1 MPAMDE
7 KQRFLATF
15 RGDGADRFSFFDLE
29 PDEATVKRW
38 RSQGLPRDRSVAD
51 FFGLERHHAA
61 GVMLRSHPYFKPAPG
76 LLDDPAAFDRHF
88 SLDNPDRFADDLA
101 ERGQRLA
108 AKGRVVTIDAWGGG
122 LLQMLGVHD
131 WKSLSTAM
139 YALVERPDRIHEL
152 VEKTSDFYC
161 ECLRRVLPL
170 VPVDYATFYE
180 PIASNKGPVISPDM
194 FRRYALPGYRK
205 VLELLG
211 RHGVGLRFLCCTG
224 GNLDCLLPM
233 LLQAGINGLWIS
245 NIQSDSMLYPEIRR
259 RYGSEIALIG
269 GIDATAL
276 LFGEEE
282 IRATV
287 ERTLS
292 ELLPAGRYLPC
303 LDDRPR
309 DNVPFQSYR
318 FYRQCL
324 AEMAGTGYERG

>member
-1 MPAMDE
+1 MDE
-7 KQRFLATF
+7 KQRFLATL
-15 RGDGADRFSFFDLE
+15 RRNGPDRVPFFDLE
-29 PDEATVKRW
+29 PDEKTAKRW
-38 RSQGLPRDRSVAD
+38 RRQGLPGDRSVAD
-51 FFGLERHHAA
+51 FFGLELHHSA
-61 GVMLRSHPYFKPAPG
+61 GVMLRSYPYLKPAPD
-76 LLDDPAAFDRHF
+76 LLHDPTAFERHF
-88 SLDNPDRFADDLA
+88 ALDNPDRFADDLA
-101 ERGQRLA
+101 GRGQRLA
-108 AKGRVVTIDAWGGG
+108 EQGRVVTVDAWGGG

-131 WKSLSTAM
+131 WKSLSAAM
-139 YALVERPDRIHEL
+139 YALVEQPARIHQV
-152 VEKTSDFYC
+152 VERTSDFYC

-180 PIASNKGPVISPDM
+180 PIASNKGPVISPSM

-205 VLELLG
+205 VLELLD

-224 GNLDCLLPM
+224 GDLDCLLPM

-245 NIQSDSMLYPEIRR
+245 NIQSDSMRYPQIRR

-269 GIDATAL
+269 GIDSTAL
-276 LFGEEE
+276 LLDTNS

-292 ELLPAGRYLPC
+292 ELLPTGRYLPC

-309 DNVPFQSYR
+309 DNIPFHSYR

-324 AEMAGTGYERG
+324 TEMAGTR